1 MEFICKRFEELTV
14 HELHDIYRARCRVFV
29 VEQECP
35 YQDVDGLDGI
45 CHHLFFRDD
54 DGLAA
59 YLRLFPRPGHENTV
73 QIGRV
78 LTIKRGVGLGKQ
90 LMEEAIRVAGREYPG
105 HGLFLEA
112 QVQAIGFYEK
122 VGFRVT
128 SDEFDEDGIP
138 HVTMERN

>member
-1 MEFICKRFEELTV
+1 MEFICKRFYELTLD
-14 HELHDIYRARCRVFV
+14 ELYEMLRVRCRVFV

-35 YQDVDGLDGI
+35 YQDVDGTDRHSL
-45 CHHLFFRDD
+45 HLFFRDG
-54 DGLAA
+54 DGVAA
-59 YLRLFPRPGHENTV
+59 YLRIFPKPGEENTV

-78 LTIKRGVGLGKQ
+78 LTVKRGVGLGRR
-90 LMEEAIRVAGREYPG
+90 LMEQAIHTAAAEFPG
-105 HGLFLEA
+105 AELYLEA

-138 HVTMERN
+138 HVEMRKK